1 MSCPDC
7 DCITIGDVVE
17 HKMNTDVFG
26 IVIGFSGSLIY
37 IRVSPSLAVLSFQ
50 EWELQI
56 CEDEEL
62 PPPKAE
68 EPVDDNV
75 IFGVD
80 FTKGRQLRRT
90 TKTEGAA

>member
-7 DCITIGDVVE
+7 DCIGIGDVVE

-56 CEDEEL
+56 VEEDDV
-62 PPPKAE
+62 PPKAE
-68 EPVDDNV
+68 EPISDNV
-75 IFGVD
+75 IKVN
-80 FTKGRQLRRT
+80 FTKGAKLRSGS
-90 TKTEGAA
+90 KTEGAA